1 MPGNSRRGA
10 YLILACYEGRAYHK
24 HMTNDLLNHII
35 STLEKWKFSSL
46 PAEIAGRAVVGL
58 GVVILSFLLW
68 LISAKVVIGIVERIV
83 KRTKNTWD
91 DDLVNQGIFRRISR
105 TIPAIFIWFTAPAFL
120 TGLPKLLSFVR
131 ILSVTAIITTVTLTI
146 LGFLDFINTVYNKR
160 ANSGRRPIKGVIQAV
175 QVLFIVA
182 ALIMIFSVVTSQ
194 PVTGLLAGLGA
205 VSAVVMLIFK
215 DPLMGLVSGFQISS
229 NDMVRI
235 GDWVEVPSQ
244 GADGDVIDIS
254 LLNVTVQNWDRTWV
268 TFPIQSLTTGGFKN
282 WRGMSES
289 GGRRIK
295 RSLSIDMSSI
305 RFLAEGEI
313 RKLRSISL
321 LKNYLDNRSNEILE
335 YNKEHGADR
344 NANPING
351 RALTN
356 IGIFRAY
363 AKAYVSSH
371 SKVNSNMT
379 LLVRQLQSGPTG
391 LPIEMYLFSADKA
404 WANYEDIQSDIF
416 DHLLAALPEFSLRAF
431 QNPSGSDFQ
440 KIINQEIK

>member
-1 MPGNSRRGA
+1 MSD
-10 YLILACYEGRAYHK
+10 
-24 HMTNDLLNHII
+24 DLLNRII
-35 STLEKWKFSSL
+35 NILKEWNFGSL
-46 PAEIAGRAVVGL
+46 QAEIAGRVLVGF
-58 GVVILSFLLW
+58 GVVLLSILLW
-68 LISAKVVIGIVERIV
+68 LISIKVVFRIVEKFV
-83 KRTKNTWD
+83 LKTKATWD
-91 DDLVNQGIFRRISR
+91 DDLINLGIFQRVAR
-105 TIPAIFIWFTAPAFL
+105 TVPAIIIWFMAPAFL
-120 TGLPKLLSFVR
+120 TGLPGLLTFIRILAVLVIIATVTMTILSFM
-131 ILSVTAIITTVTLTI
+131 
-146 LGFLDFINTVYNKR
+146 DFINTVYNR
-160 ANSGRRPIKGVIQAV
+160 REDSVRRPIKGVIQAV

-182 ALIMIFSVVTSQ
+182 ALILAFSVVTSQ
-194 PVTGLLAGLGA
+194 PISGLLAGLGA
-205 VSAVVMLIFK
+205 LSAVVMLIFR

-235 GDWVEVPSQ
+235 GDWIEVPSQ

-254 LLNVTVQNWDRTWV
+254 LLNVTVRNWDRTWV

-305 RFLAEGEI
+305 RFLGDDEI
-313 RKLRSISL
+313 MKLGSIEL
-321 LKNYLDNRSNEILE
+321 LKSYLENRSEEILE
-335 YNKEHGADR
+335 YNKGIGA
-344 NANPING
+344 NKEASSLNG

-371 SKVNSNMT
+371 PKVNTGMT

-391 LPIEMYLFSADKA
+391 LPLEMYLFCADKA

-416 DHLLAALPEFSLRAF
+416 DHLFAALPEFDLRAY
-431 QNPSGSDFQ
+431 QNPSGTDFRNW
-440 KIINQEIK
+440 K